1 MVGLQL
7 LTSLRLVLSCII
19 LLAKPSW
26 HWVSWPGWPKCF
38 VADHSL
44 HNRGELF
51 RTLGQDGVQEKGAIC
66 VFFPAGAASSQGL
79 YQGLEGGLSGGRAQQ
94 GSSYTRLNDMVG
106 DPRRVPRTH
115 GRGRLL
121 TCGTRRVWA

>member
-1 MVGLQL
+1 MVTSQVASHGLEGRCCQPA
-7 LTSLRLVLSCII
+7 S
-19 LLAKPSW
+19 P
-26 HWVSWPGWPKCF
+26 
-38 VADHSL
+38 
-44 HNRGELF
+44 
-51 RTLGQDGVQEKGAIC
+51 GQDGVQEKGAIC

-79 YQGLEGGLSGGRAQQ
+79 YQGLEEGLSGGRAQQ